1 MSILITG
8 GAGFI
13 GSNILRALNRRDIND
28 IVVVDNFGGTDKY
41 KNLIDCN
48 FDQYLDKEEFRSQ
61 LSCGVWDQR
70 ITYIFHQGA
79 CSDTMELDGN
89 YMMSNNYRYSID
101 LFEFS
106 KRLSV
111 PFVYASSASVYGGG
125 QVFAEDRNNES
136 PLNVYGFS
144 KYLFDQYVR
153 QNIDDHSSQVVG
165 LRYFNVYGPRES
177 HKKRMASVAFH
188 FFNQFRDRGALNLFE
203 GSGGYTAG
211 EQRRDFVFVDDV
223 VATNLY
229 FFDNPEQSG
238 IFNCGTGR
246 SQTCNEVAV
255 ATINAI
261 RKRDNKSPLT
271 LTEMKEEGLIL
282 YVPFPDGLRERYQSF
297 TEADL
302 TQLRRSGCDV
312 QMCDVNAGVDA
323 YIDFLL
329 EQSNY

>member
-8 GAGFI
+8 GSGFI

-28 IVVVDNFGGTDKY
+28 VVVVDNVGGTDKY

-246 SQTCNEVAV
+246 SQTFNEVAV

>member
-8 GAGFI
+8 GSGFI

-28 IVVVDNFGGTDKY
+28 VVVVDNVGGTDKY

-125 QVFAEDRNNES
+125 EVFAEDRNNES

-246 SQTCNEVAV
+246 SQTFNEVAV

>member
-28 IVVVDNFGGTDKY
+28 IVVVDNVGGTDKY

-89 YMMSNNYRYSID
+89 YMISNNYRYSID

-106 KRLSV
+106 KRLHV
-111 PFVYASSASVYGGG
+111 PFIYASSASVYGGG
-125 QVFAEDRNNES
+125 QVFSEDSNNEV

-246 SQTCNEVAV
+246 SQTFNEVAV

>member
-8 GAGFI
+8 GSGFI

-28 IVVVDNFGGTDKY
+28 VVVVDNVGGTDKY

-229 FFDNPEQSG
+229 FFDNPDQSG

-246 SQTCNEVAV
+246 SQTFNEVAV

>member
-28 IVVVDNFGGTDKY
+28 VVVVDNVGGTDKY

-61 LSCGVWDQR
+61 LSCGVWDRR

-246 SQTCNEVAV
+246 SQTFNEVAV

>member
-28 IVVVDNFGGTDKY
+28 VVVVDNVGGTDKY

-61 LSCGVWDQR
+61 LSCGFWDRR

-79 CSDTMELDGN
+79 CSDTMELDGK
-89 YMMSNNYRYSID
+89 YMMNNNYRYSID

-106 KRLSV
+106 KRLSI

-125 QVFAEDRNNES
+125 QVFTEDRNNES

-203 GSGGYTAG
+203 GSGGYSAG

-246 SQTCNEVAV
+246 SQTFNEVAV

-261 RKRDNKSPLT
+261 RKWDNKSPLT
-271 LTEMKEEGLIL
+271 LTEMKEEGLIS

>member
-8 GAGFI
+8 GSGFI

-28 IVVVDNFGGTDKY
+28 VVVVDNVGGTDKY

-246 SQTCNEVAV
+246 SQTFNEVAV

-261 RKRDNKSPLT
+261 RKRDDKSPLT

>member
-28 IVVVDNFGGTDKY
+28 VVVVDNVGGTDKY

-61 LSCGVWDQR
+61 LSCGFWDRR

-79 CSDTMELDGN
+79 CSDTMELDGK
-89 YMMSNNYRYSID
+89 YMMNNNYRYSID

-106 KRLSV
+106 KRLSI

-125 QVFAEDRNNES
+125 QVFTEDRNNES

-246 SQTCNEVAV
+246 SQTFNEVAV

-261 RKRDNKSPLT
+261 RKWDNKSPLT

-302 TQLRRSGCDV
+302 TKLRRSGCDV

>member
-8 GAGFI
+8 GSGFI

-28 IVVVDNFGGTDKY
+28 VVVVDNVGGTDKY

-125 QVFAEDRNNES
+125 QVFAEDRNNEL

-246 SQTCNEVAV
+246 SQTFNEVAV

>member
-28 IVVVDNFGGTDKY
+28 VVVVDNVGGTDKY

-246 SQTCNEVAV
+246 SQTFNEVAV

>member
-8 GAGFI
+8 GSGFI

-28 IVVVDNFGGTDKY
+28 VVVVDNVGGTDKY

-125 QVFAEDRNNES
+125 QIFAEDRNNES

-144 KYLFDQYVR
+144 KYLIDQYVR

-246 SQTCNEVAV
+246 SQTFNEVAV